1 MKVEFKRSFKEDL
14 KKIKDKKI
22 LQKVK
27 ELINEIE
34 KVRNLSNIQNINIKK
49 IKGYEDFYR
58 IRIGNYRIGIKIE
71 GDKVIFVR
79 ILHRKDIYKYFP

>member
-1 MKVEFKRSFKEDL
+1 MKIEFKRNFKEDL
-14 KKIKDKKI
+14 KKIKDKTV

-27 ELINEIE
+27 ELINAIE
-34 KVRNLSNIQNINIKK
+34 EAKSLSDIQNINIKK
-49 IKGYEDFYR
+49 IKGYEDYYR
-58 IRIGNYRIGIKIE
+58 IRLGNYRIGIKLE

>member
-1 MKVEFKRSFKEDL
+1 MKIEFKRNFKEDL
-14 KKIKDKKI
+14 KKIKDKTV

-27 ELINEIE
+27 ELINAIE
-34 KVRNLSNIQNINIKK
+34 EAKSLSDIQNINIKK
-49 IKGYEDFYR
+49 IKGYEDYYR
-58 IRIGNYRIGIKIE
+58 IRSGNYRIGIKLE

>member
-34 KVRNLSNIQNINIKK
+34 KVKNLSNIQNINIRK

-71 GDKVIFVR
+71 GDKIIFVR

>member
-34 KVRNLSNIQNINIKK
+34 KVRNLSSIQNINIKK